1 MAAHQSFYNRYMLT
15 RNRHV
20 RSVKAGRHGLRR
32 KPAQT
37 SLCLF
42 GWAMATHQGP
52 VRWSTP
58 LGGDAARS
66 RPSASVARGGWQE
79 IPQRAP
85 RLGSTPPWRG
95 SPEPRSST
103 CDRQRF
109 KNIPGSSPLTPAK
122 GQPKGASGPPKGGL
136 KGAAVRGVPLS
147 STAASEAL
155 AGDACPAGRGYNEAG
170 AGGVPI
176 VALSARA

>member
-1 MAAHQSFYNRYMLT
+1 MAAHQPFYNRYMLT

-37 SLCLF
+37 SLCSF

-52 VRWSTP
+52 SRWSPT
-58 LGGDAARS
+58 LGGDAARC

-85 RLGSTPPWRG
+85 RLGSTPG
-95 SPEPRSST
+95 PRSST
-103 CDRQRF
+103 CDIRRF
-109 KNIPGSSPLTPAK
+109 RNIPGSSPLTPAK
-122 GQPKGASGPPKGGL
+122 GQPKGTLGPPKGGL
-136 KGAAVRGVPLS
+136 KGAAVRGEPLS
-147 STAASEAL
+147 STAPSEAL
-155 AGDACPAGRGYNEAG
+155 AGDTCPAGRGYNEAG

-176 VALSARA
+176 VALSVRA

>member
-37 SLCLF
+37 SLCSF

-52 VRWSTP
+52 ARWSPP
-58 LGGDAARS
+58 LGSDAHALDHPLAWLAVAGRRSHSVRHDWAR
-66 RPSASVARGGWQE
+66 RPHGG
-79 IPQRAP
+79 
-85 RLGSTPPWRG
+85 G
-95 SPEPRSST
+95 SPGPRSST
-103 CDRQRF
+103 CDIQRF
-109 KNIPGSSPLTPAK
+109 KNIPGSSSLTPAK

-136 KGAAVRGVPLS
+136 KGAAVRGIPLS

-155 AGDACPAGRGYNEAG
+155 AGDACPAGAS
-170 AGGVPI
+170 
-176 VALSARA
+176 L

>member
-37 SLCLF
+37 SLCSF

-52 VRWSTP
+52 ARWSPP

-66 RPSASVARGGWQE
+66 RPSASVPRGGWQE

-85 RLGSTPPWRG
+85 RLGPTPPWGDRRG
-95 SPEPRSST
+95 RDHQHATYS
-103 CDRQRF
+103 
-109 KNIPGSSPLTPAK
+109 GSKIFLGPSPLTPAR
-122 GQPKGASGPPKGGL
+122 GQPKGASGPPKGGAQ
-136 KGAAVRGVPLS
+136 GRGSQGVPLS

-155 AGDACPAGRGYNEAG
+155 AGDACPAGRGYN
-170 AGGVPI
+170 
-176 VALSARA
+176 